1 MVAPLV
7 HVGSKLIRQFIEEMQ
22 PILAVSG
29 HIHEAFALDSIGQTV
44 VLNPGALCDGRF
56 AIAEII
62 KENGKYK
69 VNASLKTI

>member
-1 MVAPLV
+1 
-7 HVGSKLIRQFIEEMQ
+7 MQ

-29 HIHEAFALDSIGQTV
+29 HIHEAFALDSIGQTA